1 MRGPL
6 DIALAWADDD
16 KSDGFQL
23 ENCELADPS
32 SVERLL
38 LVMAVATLHLVS
50 LGGSVVDLGERPS
63 VEGHWRR
70 GLSDFQIGWRWLRR
84 NVGCAASVLRS
95 LPFLTSGPDPEPV
108 VLPGARRQ
116 ALTWAQWSLPPPGS
130 LSSS

>member
-50 LGGSVVDLGERPS
+50 LGKYVVDQGERPS
-63 VEGHWRR
+63 VDGHWRR
-70 GLSDFQIGWRWLRR
+70 GLSYFQIGWRWLRR
-84 NVGCAASVLRS
+84 NMADAASVLRS
-95 LPFLTSGPDPEPV
+95 LPLLTSGPDPEPV
-108 VLPGARRQ
+108 VLPRVRRQ
-116 ALTWAQWSLPPPGS
+116 APTWAKWSLPPPGS
-130 LSSS
+130 ARPS